1 MENNKEKIS
10 STQLKSEIIK
20 LMDGMVAFQKAYPKF
35 DFPKVSENFKLTRE
49 LIEKGEFNL
58 AVCGKVKNRISK
70 VQKESN
76 FLILCLP
83 FFLFC
88 LFKHLFMKHRKIPK
102 AQYNLH
108 EG

>member
-58 AVCGKVKNRISK
+58 AVCGKVKNGK
-70 VQKESN
+70 V
-76 FLILCLP
+76 
-83 FFLFC
+83 
-88 LFKHLFMKHRKIPK
+88 H
-102 AQYNLH
+102 
-108 EG
+108 